1 MNFHQLMFTVNN
13 LVSSSNRV
21 LSWSDE
27 FNVNGAFNASNWN
40 AQIGNGVNGWGNN
53 ELEYYTNS
61 NAFVRNNML
70 TIEARKESINSFK
83 YTSSRLVS
91 KKAFKY
97 GIFEARIKLPK
108 GAGSWPAFWLLS
120 SKTPL
125 NWPADGKNSFIISA
139 GKHSIEEPIL
149 EAGPK

>member
-1 MNFHQLMFTVNN
+1 MFTLKKKR
-13 LVSSSNRV
+13 LVTSSNRV

-27 FNVNGAFNASNWN
+27 FNVNGAYNTNNWN

-61 NAFVRNNML
+61 NAFVRNGML

-125 NWPADGKNSFIISA
+125 NWPADGKRIRS
-139 GKHSIEEPIL
+139 
-149 EAGPK
+149 